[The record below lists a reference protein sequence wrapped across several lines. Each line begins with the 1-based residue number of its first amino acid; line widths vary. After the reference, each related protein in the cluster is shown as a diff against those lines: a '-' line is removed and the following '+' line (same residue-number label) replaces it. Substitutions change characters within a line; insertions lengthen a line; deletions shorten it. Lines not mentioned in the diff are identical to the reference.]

1 MAVASAGPYANC
13 LHLAPDRYP
22 HQHLVT
28 QFLQTRCSSWCPTNS
43 VKALKAIRIVF
54 FACLF
59 QCHVSGILILLC
71 LLFFLDTGAAV
82 VTDTVWNSQLA
93 APILLVGKTSTIVLL
108 FWNQPTG
115 QYNSCTVCVRLLLHC
130 VTVFDLWALALL
142 VGRIQTVVSCKNQY
156 RLVNTAQVEEC
167 LRQTRNMPCWNSA
180 RLTYMYLWQSS
191 PCRF

>member
-22 HQHLVT
+22 HQHLVA
-28 QFLQTRCSSWCPTNS
+28 QFLQTRCSSWCLTNS

-59 QCHVSGILILLC
+59 QCHVNGILILLC

-93 APILLVGKTSTIVLL
+93 APILLVGKTSTVVLL

-130 VTVFDLWALALL
+130 VTVFDLRALALL
-142 VGRIQTVVSCKNQY
+142 VGRIQMVVSCKN

-167 LRQTRNMPCWNSA
+167 VGQTRNMPCWNSA

>member
-22 HQHLVT
+22 HQHLVA

-59 QCHVSGILILLC
+59 QCHVNGILILLC
-71 LLFFLDTGAAV
+71 LLFFMETGAAV
-82 VTDTVWNSQLA
+82 ITDTVWNSQLA
-93 APILLVGKTSTIVLL
+93 APILLVGKTSTVVLL

-130 VTVFDLWALALL
+130 ITLGPFCRL
-142 VGRIQTVVSCKNQY
+142 VGAFLQAGWGLSAGYQPRPQVVD
-156 RLVNTAQVEEC
+156 RGTTARYGGQ
-167 LRQTRNMPCWNSA
+167 LR
-180 RLTYMYLWQSS
+180 YI
-191 PCRF
+191 